1 MADATRI
8 ACALPD
14 GFNHVCIERTD
25 GAVCVHSEID
35 VCMVTYSFPTTPAI
49 VGFKTAGSQFKCD
62 TLIIM
67 KRVFFLLLLN
77 LLAVKAQADL
87 STHAFFKHF
96 IGTWKAAGE
105 LKGQDGNKI
114 TITEEWTGK
123 VDGENSF
130 LIEGTRTMNS
140 DTQPFKWT
148 ITHNAG
154 TDLFEAVLTGAEA
167 SQTIRFEGNVSEV
180 NMSLELKAVTGAGDS
195 AITVTDT
202 LQGEAKDVIE
212 SKVTF
217 TGEAGQ
223 TTLEGTIKHEKQKA
237 P

>member
-1 MADATRI
+1 MKTLL
-8 ACALPD
+8 ALL
-14 GFNHVCIERTD
+14 CLL
-25 GAVCVHSEID
+25 A
-35 VCMVTYSFPTTPAI
+35 TPAW
-49 VGFKTAGSQFKCD
+49 
-62 TLIIM
+62 
-67 KRVFFLLLLN
+67 
-77 LLAVKAQADL
+77 ADL

-105 LKGQDGNKI
+105 LKGENNNLV

-123 VDGENSF
+123 ADGENSF

-140 DTQPFKWT
+140 DTQAFKWT

-154 TDLFEAVLTGAEA
+154 TDMFEAILTGADG
-167 SQTIRFEGNVSEV
+167 SQTIRFEGNVSTV
-180 NMSLELKAVTGAGDS
+180 NLTLELKAITGSGS
-195 AITVTDT
+195 SSITVLDS

-212 SKVTF
+212 SKVIF

-237 P
+237 L

>member
-1 MADATRI
+1 M
-8 ACALPD
+8 
-14 GFNHVCIERTD
+14 
-25 GAVCVHSEID
+25 
-35 VCMVTYSFPTTPAI
+35 
-49 VGFKTAGSQFKCD
+49 K
-62 TLIIM
+62 TLILL
-67 KRVFFLLLLN
+67 FLGLI
-77 LLAVKAQADL
+77 AVQARADL
-87 STHAFFKHF
+87 SSHAFFKHF

-105 LKGQDGNKI
+105 LKGENNNLV

-123 VDGENSF
+123 ADGENSF

-140 DTQPFKWT
+140 DTQAFKWT

-154 TDLFEAVLTGAEA
+154 TDMFDAILTGADG
-167 SQTIRFEGNVSEV
+167 SQTIRFEGNVSTV
-180 NMSLELKAVTGAGDS
+180 NLTLELKAITGSGS
-195 AITVTDT
+195 SSITVLDT
-202 LQGEAKDVIE
+202 LQGEVKDVIE

>member
-1 MADATRI
+1 MKTLLLIFLLA
-8 ACALPD
+8 
-14 GFNHVCIERTD
+14 
-25 GAVCVHSEID
+25 
-35 VCMVTYSFPTTPAI
+35 TPAW
-49 VGFKTAGSQFKCD
+49 
-62 TLIIM
+62 
-67 KRVFFLLLLN
+67 
-77 LLAVKAQADL
+77 ADL

-105 LKGQDGNKI
+105 LKGENDNLV

-123 VDGENSF
+123 ADGENGF
-130 LIEGTRTMNS
+130 LIEGTRTLNS

-154 TDLFEAVLTGAEA
+154 TDMFEAILSGPDA

-180 NMSLELKAVTGAGDS
+180 NLTLELKAVTGNGQS
-195 AITVTDT
+195 SITVLDSFK
-202 LQGEAKDVIE
+202 GEQKDVIE
-212 SKVTF
+212 SKVLF
-217 TGEAGQ
+217 TGDAGQ

>member
-1 MADATRI
+1 MKTLL
-8 ACALPD
+8 ALL
-14 GFNHVCIERTD
+14 CLL
-25 GAVCVHSEID
+25 A
-35 VCMVTYSFPTTPAI
+35 TPAW
-49 VGFKTAGSQFKCD
+49 
-62 TLIIM
+62 
-67 KRVFFLLLLN
+67 
-77 LLAVKAQADL
+77 ADL

-105 LKGQDGNKI
+105 LKGENNNLV

-123 VDGENSF
+123 ADGDNSF

-154 TDLFEAVLTGAEA
+154 TDMFEAILTGADG
-167 SQTIRFEGNVSEV
+167 SQTIRFEGNVSTV
-180 NMSLELKAVTGAGDS
+180 NLTLELKAITGSGS
-195 AITVTDT
+195 SSITVLDS

-212 SKVTF
+212 SKVIF

-237 P
+237 L

>member
-1 MADATRI
+1 MKKLLLIFLLA
-8 ACALPD
+8 
-14 GFNHVCIERTD
+14 
-25 GAVCVHSEID
+25 
-35 VCMVTYSFPTTPAI
+35 TPAW
-49 VGFKTAGSQFKCD
+49 
-62 TLIIM
+62 
-67 KRVFFLLLLN
+67 
-77 LLAVKAQADL
+77 ADL

-105 LKGQDGNKI
+105 LKGENDNLV

-123 VDGENSF
+123 VDGENGF
-130 LIEGTRTMNS
+130 LIEGTRTLNS

-154 TDLFEAVLTGAEA
+154 TDMFEAILSGADA

-180 NMSLELKAVTGAGDS
+180 NLTLELKAVTGNGQS
-195 AITVTDT
+195 SITVLDSFK
-202 LQGEAKDVIE
+202 GEQKDVIE
-212 SKVTF
+212 SKVHF
-217 TGEAGQ
+217 TGDAGQ